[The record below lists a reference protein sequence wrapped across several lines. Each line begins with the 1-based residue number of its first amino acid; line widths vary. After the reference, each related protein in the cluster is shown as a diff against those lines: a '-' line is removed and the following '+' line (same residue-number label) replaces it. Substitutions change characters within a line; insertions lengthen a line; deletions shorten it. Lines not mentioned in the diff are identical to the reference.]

1 MIQTNNLN
9 SFIQSRTFM
18 SLVLTA
24 VVIRI
29 LFITHISLIDYRILE
44 ITHSYF
50 YSHYLLTYDQVGF
63 APRAL
68 IGTIFNYIVILFN
81 PLSFLI
87 TLYLL
92 TAGVYLI
99 IARLFVRCLRKSKNQ
114 LFLLLLG
121 ALIYANPV
129 IFLYAGKI
137 GMLDLYNLLLL
148 LIAVWL
154 LYTPEESRL
163 FWMIPPLIAAGILV
177 HETFL
182 FFCVPVIL
190 TVMTVKLN
198 WKRFETK
205 ILFTSS
211 CLTVLVLFI
220 LLYFAKKNMPS
231 TEVLD
236 NMLRENNYLGI
247 YPDEHVGLGPYTN
260 EQTYFDHVA
269 HVFNHFTRWNRID
282 WIVLLLDFLSF
293 LPMFILFGTFWKL
306 IYRQMVQQ
314 KLFSSL
320 QRFLLIASP
329 QAGFAM
335 IFIGTDYPRWLAMIF
350 FANALVMTALATDRK
365 FNLDLSLNEKSGIL
379 IKRISIWSLFYLSIG
394 AATMIN
400 CSSLFKVIAVFIYG
414 IFRNS

>member
-29 LFITHISLIDYRILE
+29 LFITHISLIDYRPLE

-50 YSHYLLTYDQVGF
+50 YSHYLLTYDLVGF

-68 IGTIFNYIVILFN
+68 AGTVFNYIVVLFN

-92 TAGVYLI
+92 TVGAYLV
-99 IARLFVRCLRKSKNQ
+99 IARLFVQCLRRSKNQ

-129 IFLYAGKI
+129 MFLYAGKI
-137 GMLDLYNLLLL
+137 GMLDFYNLLLL
-148 LIAVWL
+148 LVAVWM
-154 LYTPEESRL
+154 LYIPEESRL
-163 FWMIPPLIAAGILV
+163 FWIIPPVIATGILV
-177 HETFL
+177 HETFI

-190 TVMTVKLN
+190 AVMSVKLN
-198 WKRFETK
+198 WKRLETG
-205 ILFTSS
+205 ILFLSS
-211 CLTVLVLFI
+211 CLTVVVLFL

-236 NMLRENNYLGI
+236 NMLRENNYLGL
-247 YPDEHVGLGPYTN
+247 YPNEHVGLGPYTN
-260 EQTYFDHVA
+260 EQTYFDHVV

-293 LPMFILFGTFWKL
+293 LPMFILFGTFWKI
-306 IYRQMVQQ
+306 IYRQMVQK
-314 KLFSSL
+314 KLFGKFR
-320 QRFLLIASP
+320 RFFLIAAP
-329 QAGFAM
+329 QTGFAM

-350 FANALVMTALATDRK
+350 FANALVMFLLATDRK

-379 IKRISIWSLFYLSIG
+379 IQRTSIWSLFYLSIG

-400 CSSLFKVIAVFIYG
+400 CSSLFKVIAVFIYA
-414 IFRNS
+414 ILRNS

>member
-1 MIQTNNLN
+1 M
-9 SFIQSRTFM
+9 
-18 SLVLTA
+18 
-24 VVIRI
+24 
-29 LFITHISLIDYRILE
+29 
-44 ITHSYF
+44 
-50 YSHYLLTYDQVGF
+50 GF

-68 IGTIFNYIVILFN
+68 AGTVFNYIVVLFN

-92 TAGVYLI
+92 TVGAYLI
-99 IARLFVRCLRKSKNQ
+99 IARLFVQCLRRSKNQ
-114 LFLLLLG
+114 MFLLLLG

-129 IFLYAGKI
+129 MFLYAGKI

-148 LIAVWL
+148 LVAVWM

-163 FWMIPPLIAAGILV
+163 FWIIPPVIATGILV
-177 HETFL
+177 HETFI

-190 TVMTVKLN
+190 AVMSVKLN
-198 WKRFETK
+198 WKRLETG
-205 ILFTSS
+205 ILFLSS
-211 CLTVLVLFI
+211 CLTVVVLFL

-236 NMLRENNYLGI
+236 NMLRENNYLGL
-247 YPDEHVGLGPYTN
+247 YPNEHVGLGPYTN
-260 EQTYFDHVA
+260 EQTYFDHVV

-293 LPMFILFGTFWKL
+293 LPMFILFGTFWKI
-306 IYRQMVQQ
+306 IYRQMVQK
-314 KLFSSL
+314 KLFGKFR
-320 QRFLLIASP
+320 RFFLIAAP
-329 QAGFAM
+329 QTGFAM

-350 FANALVMTALATDRK
+350 FANALVMFLLATDRK

-379 IKRISIWSLFYLSIG
+379 IQRTSIWSLFYLSIG

-400 CSSLFKVIAVFIYG
+400 CSSLFKVIAVFIYA
-414 IFRNS
+414 ILRNS